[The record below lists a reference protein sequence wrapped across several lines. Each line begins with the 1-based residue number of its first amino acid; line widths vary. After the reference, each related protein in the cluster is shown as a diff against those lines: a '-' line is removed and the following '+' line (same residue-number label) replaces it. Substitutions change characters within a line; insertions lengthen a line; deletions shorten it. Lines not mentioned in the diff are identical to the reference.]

1 MKSNIKHI
9 ITRIILSIF
18 SLTII
23 SCRQS
28 DDHITDPGT
37 ETGPASV
44 KINLQGSD
52 YNDGGRQKLPESMEL
67 IQQRY
72 KQRK

>member
-1 MKSNIKHI
+1 MKSNIKLT
-9 ITRIILSIF
+9 ITRIILVIF
-18 SLTII
+18 SLVII

-52 YNDGGRQKLPESMEL
+52 YNDGGTSKTAGINGTESACFL
-67 IQQRY
+67 
-72 KQRK
+72 